1 VAYCTYCGQQISDLA
16 PSCPNC
22 GHPVAV
28 TAPAAG
34 APATYRRTENLA
46 VASLVLGLAGFVVCP
61 FVCSIIAVVLG
72 YQARRRLDEDPTLD
86 GEGMAKAGII
96 LGWVGVALGV
106 VLIVGFIVALMAGL
120 AVDVPSD
127 GIDALRRIG

>member
-1 VAYCTYCGQQISDLA
+1 MAYCTYCGQQLSDA
-16 PSCPNC
+16 ATACTKC
-22 GHPVAV
+22 GHPVGQSA
-28 TAPAAG
+28 AP
-34 APATYRRTENLA
+34 PATYRRTENLA

-61 FVCSIIAVVLG
+61 LVCSIIAVVLG

-96 LGWVGVALGV
+96 LGWVGIAFGVVVVVGFVVAL
-106 VLIVGFIVALMAGL
+106 LAGF
-120 AVDVPSD
+120 AVNAPSD